1 MTTPEE
7 IKELIEK
14 ITRTNLSVKS
24 RKREIVDYRIVAFKL
39 TRELT
44 NLSLAAIGR
53 LYNKDHATVLHG
65 LKKFEVLKD
74 QSQFKNSLRLYNR
87 CFSILL
93 DIPEPKKNNKT
104 IKNKLVYIDE
114 LTPLQKLVTNL
125 KPSEEKEL
133 IELITLRKKSW
144 EWKSKDSLKVYQGSY

>member
-1 MTTPEE
+1 M
-7 IKELIEK
+7 
-14 ITRTNLSVKS
+14 
-24 RKREIVDYRIVAFKL
+24 
-39 TRELT
+39 
-44 NLSLAAIGR
+44 
-53 LYNKDHATVLHG
+53 
-65 LKKFEVLKD
+65 
-74 QSQFKNSLRLYNR
+74 RLYNR

-104 IKNKLVYIDE
+104 NKNKLVYIDE